1 MDTSTLLLIFM
12 VGIAFTSAQ
21 DVPDIYAN
29 CETTVC
35 FGVRTGYD
43 ENECIP
49 SKDCEMVAAW
59 TDDGSS
65 SLRFEVQAFSP
76 AITQPWV
83 GIAFSLDDNMG
94 DDAAVISNADS
105 TKTYWNVE
113 FDNSL
118 QYAFPTGDK
127 DVARPVS
134 TATADGTFYS
144 AFDID
149 QQFQITNPLT
159 NETENFDLSAGEA
172 YHLLLAVGEMG
183 ESSLVPEAGEVPQ
196 KHYYKAA
203 SFNPITFVSNDKLP
217 ATDSTASTSETTSTS
232 KTTTSTTTSPT
243 EST

>member
-59 TDDGSS
+59 TYDGSS

-76 AITQPWV
+76 AIVRPWV

-118 QYAFPTGDK
+118 QYAFPTGDEG
-127 DVARPVS
+127 VARPVS
-134 TATADGTFYS
+134 TASADGTFYS

-149 QQFQITNPLT
+149 QQFQIINPLT
-159 NETENFDLSAGEA
+159 NETENFDLSAGEM

-203 SFNPITFVSNDKLP
+203 SFNPITFVSNAKLP
-217 ATDSTASTSETTSTS
+217 ATDSSASTSETTPTS
-232 KTTTSTTTSPT
+232 KPPLNPTTTTTSN
-243 EST
+243 